1 MFGYATNETEECMP
15 LTVALAH
22 RLNQKMAELRRS
34 GECAWLRP
42 DSKTQVTIEHE
53 LRNGEVI
60 PLRVHTVVISV
71 QHSECISL
79 EDQREQL
86 KSKVSKG
93 WKEDNTDATQIVN
106 AVIPAE
112 YLDEN
117 TIYWLQPS
125 GKFVIGG
132 PQGKFPI
139 QVTYF
144 NYCLLQQV
152 MPVSLVVK
160 SLSIPTEG
168 GALMAVVL
176 SPARTTQRVKNLQM
190 MSSV

>member
-1 MFGYATNETEECMP
+1 MP

-53 LRNGEVI
+53 LRDGEVI

-86 KSKVSKG
+86 KSKVYINDG
-93 WKEDNTDATQIVN
+93 
-106 AVIPAE
+106 
-112 YLDEN
+112 
-117 TIYWLQPS
+117 
-125 GKFVIGG
+125 
-132 PQGKFPI
+132 
-139 QVTYF
+139 
-144 NYCLLQQV
+144 
-152 MPVSLVVK
+152 
-160 SLSIPTEG
+160 
-168 GALMAVVL
+168 
-176 SPARTTQRVKNLQM
+176 
-190 MSSV
+190 

>member
-53 LRNGEVI
+53 LRDGEVI

-71 QHSECISL
+71 QHSEDISL

-86 KSKVSKG
+86 KSKVYIMMYKAKIQTRYS
-93 WKEDNTDATQIVN
+93 DCQRRYPRR
-106 AVIPAE
+106 IP
-112 YLDEN
+112 
-117 TIYWLQPS
+117 
-125 GKFVIGG
+125 
-132 PQGKFPI
+132 
-139 QVTYF
+139 
-144 NYCLLQQV
+144 
-152 MPVSLVVK
+152 
-160 SLSIPTEG
+160 
-168 GALMAVVL
+168 
-176 SPARTTQRVKNLQM
+176 R
-190 MSSV
+190 

>member
-53 LRNGEVI
+53 LRDGEVI

-86 KSKVSKG
+86 KSKVYIMMEKG
-93 WKEDNTDATQIVN
+93 KIRIRYSDCQRRYPRR
-106 AVIPAE
+106 IPRREHHLLAPA
-112 YLDEN
+112 
-117 TIYWLQPS
+117 IW
-125 GKFVIGG
+125 
-132 PQGKFPI
+132 
-139 QVTYF
+139 QVRHWR
-144 NYCLLQQV
+144 
-152 MPVSLVVK
+152 S
-160 SLSIPTEG
+160 
-168 GALMAVVL
+168 
-176 SPARTTQRVKNLQM
+176 AR
-190 MSSV
+190 